1 MSKLLL
7 VEDDQSIVSSLS
19 DYLGNEGFKIENAPG
34 QKEAIEKLDSD
45 QYDIALVDI
54 QLSNGNGFSVCSAIK
69 ERGTMPVIFL
79 TASDDEYSVVAGLDM
94 GADDYISKPFRP
106 RELLSRINSVLRI
119 TKNTQN
125 IISYL
130 DLVVD
135 TNQATVSKNGKEIL
149 LSAMEYKLLLVFL
162 RNKGIVLSRRRL
174 LELLWDTTG
183 EFINDNTLT
192 VYMKRLRDKIETNP
206 QEPEII
212 ITFVGLAIRWVDMDF
227 IRNKEVKRQIVVSS
241 ILILFWGGI
250 GIIVDSKAVWIV
262 LSAIISSSAVSLF
275 FTYQRYKKIAD
286 FVCIL
291 IGCYMEM
298 KKFLLGSFKKVS
310 YLFYMM
316 KYPR

>member
-34 QKEAIEKLDSD
+34 QKEAIEKFDSD
-45 QYDIALVDI
+45 QYDISLVDI

-106 RELLSRINSVLRI
+106 RELLSRINSVLRR

-212 ITFVGLAIRWVDMDF
+212 ITVRGLGYKVG
-227 IRNKEVKRQIVVSS
+227 
-241 ILILFWGGI
+241 
-250 GIIVDSKAVWIV
+250 
-262 LSAIISSSAVSLF
+262 
-275 FTYQRYKKIAD
+275 
-286 FVCIL
+286 
-291 IGCYMEM
+291 
-298 KKFLLGSFKKVS
+298 
-310 YLFYMM
+310 
-316 KYPR
+316 